1 VTKAILRLAR
11 SLAACLAALRISRM
25 SAAGA
30 FASLLA
36 LTSYAGT
43 TTYTYDVHGR
53 LTSVT
58 APSGSLDKTVTNY
71 SYDNTGNRQQIVVSF
86 QDHTPPNP
94 PTGLSATAQSYSWIQ
109 LNWTASHD
117 VGGGPVASYKVYRGG
132 TNVGS
137 TSGSSYNDQG
147 LQANTPYTYTV
158 SAVDPAGNESTGNPS
173 ASATT
178 PPAPDVTPPSVPQ
191 NLQGSAV
198 SGTWVNLSWTA
209 STDTGGSGLAGY
221 EIFRNGGLI
230 GSSSV
235 ASYSDQSASSAVT
248 YTYQVRAYDGAGN
261 RSGLSN
267 QISVTTPDTV
277 APSAPGSPTFSSVTC
292 YSATINW
299 TAASDNVGVTGY
311 RYSLNGGSS
320 WTSVG
325 ITYSVSLSGL
335 PAGAQYAV
343 RIQAGDA
350 AGNWG
355 PSSAG
360 TLTIN
365 STCTDAM
372 SITGGQTATNWN
384 GLYYNTYYYGYGQGW
399 IGSLSPGTTANGKTI
414 TSYYSY
420 YDIPSGASA
429 TILVVTGFNGNPGA
443 GWLQSI
449 SISTPSYGSSVTGAS
464 ATFWC
469 SSSTTCNWSWPT
481 MDASFTDSGTL
492 TIVHQ

>member
-1 VTKAILRLAR
+1 LV
-11 SLAACLAALRISRM
+11 
-25 SAAGA
+25 AAGTVGGVLA
-30 FASLLA
+30 FA
-36 LTSYAGT
+36 SYAGT

-58 APSGSLDKTVTNY
+58 APSGGLDKTVTTY
-71 SYDNTGNRQQIVVSF
+71 SYDNTGNRQQVVVQF

-94 PTGLSATAQSYSWIQ
+94 PTALTATAQSYSWIQ
-109 LNWTASHD
+109 LNWTTSHD
-117 VGGGPVASYKVYRGG
+117 VGGGPVASYKIYRGG
-132 TNVGS
+132 TNIGS
-137 TSGSSYNDQG
+137 VSGPPYNDQG
-147 LQANTPYTYTV
+147 LLANTPYTYVV
-158 SAVDPAGNESTGNPS
+158 SAVDPSNNESTGNPS

-178 PPAPDVTPPSVPQ
+178 PPAPDTTPPSVPQ
-191 NLQGSAV
+191 NLVGTAV
-198 SGTWVNLSWTA
+198 SGTWVNLTWTA

-221 EIFRNGGLI
+221 EVFRNGGLI

-235 ASYSDQSASSAVT
+235 ASYSDQSATSAAT

-267 QISVTTPDTV
+267 QVVVITPDTV
-277 APSAPGSPTFSSVTC
+277 APSAPGNPTFTAVTC

-311 RYSLNGGSS
+311 RYSLNGGST

-325 ITYSVSLSGL
+325 IAYSVSLSGL

-343 RIQAGDA
+343 RVQAGDA

-355 PSSAG
+355 PSGSG

-365 STCTDAM
+365 STCTDSM
-372 SITGGQTATNWN
+372 SVTGGQSATNWN

-399 IGSLSPGTTANGKTI
+399 MGSLSPGTTANGKTI

-420 YDIPSGASA
+420 YDIPSGSSA
-429 TILVVTGFNGNPGA
+429 TILVVTGFSGNPGA
-443 GWLQSI
+443 GWLQSV
-449 SISTPSYGSSVTGAS
+449 SVSTPSYSASVTGAS

-469 SSSTTCNWSWPT
+469 SSSTTCTWSWPNVG
-481 MDASFTDSGTL
+481 AAFTDTGTF